1 MKLTVF
7 GATGGTGALF
17 VQRALAA
24 GHGVTAVARDPSRL
38 ASRIAIQHDHLRVVR
53 GDVLE
58 PASVE
63 SAVSGADAVVSCI
76 GPTAGGNPVT
86 IYSAGMGN
94 MLRAMRAAGV
104 RRLICVSANPLEVG
118 NGDVLLDR
126 VVLKPIVRAIFKASY
141 ADLARMEAEVR
152 ASGLDWTIMR
162 PPRLTNR
169 PPTGRYRTAYN
180 RSLPRGRFIARGDL
194 AAAMLGLID
203 DRKAVHAAVTVAY

>member
-1 MKLTVF
+1 V
-7 GATGGTGALF
+7 
-17 VQRALAA
+17 
-24 GHGVTAVARDPSRL
+24 HRL
-38 ASRIAIQHDHLRVVR
+38 V
-53 GDVLE
+53 
-58 PASVE
+58 
-63 SAVSGADAVVSCI
+63 CI
-76 GPTAGGNPVT
+76 
-86 IYSAGMGN
+86 
-94 MLRAMRAAGV
+94 
-104 RRLICVSANPLEVG
+104 SANPLEVG

-180 RSLPRGRFIARGDL
+180 RNLPRGRFIARGDL

-203 DRKAVHAAVTVAY
+203 DRKAVHAAVTVAN